1 VWPAE
6 RRSAR
11 LTLAFLKA
19 SVDPPARALE
29 FRRVEAGGFLLF
41 VHPALTTL
49 PDELLIVLRGRRHPR
64 LEAYGD
70 GLAYLV
76 PLSGA
81 GGTRG
86 TAVQRPI
93 RRGPVLPPGGRVHG
107 PARAP
112 GPGAGAGAGAGGQ
125 ANRQPPRDAP
135 TADQPRVP
143 IPNENR
149 LVVTAWQAGV
159 MTTEG
164 PRVRVA
170 LRRIGA
176 RQELRLAAALSRA
189 DRPMAAGWWSLLAIR
204 GVLPACFSIAT
215 GVLVGAIQHQASLA
229 VPLVVVGVLFIALQ
243 VLGPLHTAL
252 SANLGDRT
260 SAWLY
265 DELTGACVSVPGI
278 GHLEDPE
285 LAADLQVARDFDRGM
300 TGPPLSASMDFIAGG
315 LVDMVAGLAQ
325 ACVLFGFAW
334 WAPPLLAGAWLGTHW
349 LLRESGV
356 WKDRNTEEVR
366 QAQRDAD
373 YAYRLAVDPPAAKE
387 LRIFGLPDW
396 VLERFL
402 VSRRRLHRL
411 QYEATRMRERSVLAS
426 LALVLAANLLV
437 LWALAS
443 AALDHRLALGALIAY
458 ASAAI
463 GTSMIAFG
471 GLNWALDSAAAP
483 VAAVAR
489 LKAAMARAGPIRPG
503 TRPAGGRPAHH
514 IIFRNVTFAYPA
526 APAHPVLDGLDLEI
540 PAGTSLAI
548 VGQNGAGKTTLAKLL
563 CRLYDPQAGAIE
575 VDGVDLKDL
584 DTESWRR
591 RITAVFQDFVRFE
604 LTLRE
609 NVAPRETS
617 AEDGAVSGVP
627 ALDDTVTAAL
637 AEAGAHGLAG
647 LDTVLAKGY
656 SGGTDLSGGQWQ
668 RVALARALSAV
679 RLGAGLVLLDEPTAQ
694 LDVRGEAEI
703 FERVLAATRS
713 CTTILIS
720 HRFSTVRHV
729 DRIAVVEHGTVV
741 EFGSHEELMELRGRY
756 WTMFS
761 LQAKRFAEGTPEEGE
776 EEVTFDV
783 LT

>member
-1 VWPAE
+1 MTGA
-6 RRSAR
+6 AQ
-11 LTLAFLKA
+11 
-19 SVDPPARALE
+19 PARSRW
-29 FRRVEAGGFLLF
+29 RR
-41 VHPALTTL
+41 
-49 PDELLIVLRGRRHPR
+49 
-64 LEAYGD
+64 
-70 GLAYLV
+70 
-76 PLSGA
+76 
-81 GGTRG
+81 TR
-86 TAVQRPI
+86 
-93 RRGPVLPPGGRVHG
+93 
-107 PARAP
+107 
-112 GPGAGAGAGAGGQ
+112 
-125 ANRQPPRDAP
+125 
-135 TADQPRVP
+135 
-143 IPNENR
+143 E
-149 LVVTAWQAGV
+149 
-159 MTTEG
+159 
-164 PRVRVA
+164 
-170 LRRIGA
+170 

-189 DRPMAAGWWSLLAIR
+189 DRPMAAGWWSLLAVR
-204 GVLPACFSIAT
+204 GLLPAAFSIAT
-215 GVLVGAIQHQASLA
+215 GVLVGAIQHHGDLA
-229 VPLVVVGVLFIALQ
+229 VALTVVGVLFIGLQ

-265 DELTGACVSVPGI
+265 DELTSACVAVPGI
-278 GHLEDPE
+278 GHLEDPD

-300 TGPPLSASMDFIAGG
+300 TGPPLSVSMDFIAGG

-334 WAPPLLAGAWLGTHW
+334 WAPPVLAGAWLGTHW

-396 VLERFL
+396 VLDRFL

-426 LALVLAANLLV
+426 LALVLAANALV

-443 AALDHRLALGALIAY
+443 AALDHRLALSGLVVY
-458 ASAAI
+458 ASAAV

-489 LKAAMARAGPIRPG
+489 LKAAMGRAGTITPG
-503 TRPAGGRPAHH
+503 TRPADGMPAHQ
-514 IIFRNVTFAYPA
+514 ISFREVTFAYPA
-526 APAHPVLDGLDLEI
+526 APDRPVLKALDLEI
-540 PAGTSLAI
+540 PAGSSLAI

-563 CRLYDPQAGAIE
+563 CRLYDPQSGAIE
-575 VDGVDLKDL
+575 VDGTDLRDL
-584 DTESWRR
+584 DLESWRAR
-591 RITAVFQDFVRFE
+591 VTAVFQDFVRFE

-609 NVAPRETS
+609 NVAPRET
-617 AEDGAVSGVP
+617 EGGAPGDA
-627 ALDDTVTAAL
+627 ALDDTVRAAL
-637 AEAGAHGLAG
+637 AEAGADALAG

-656 SGGTDLSGGQWQ
+656 SGGTELSGGQWQ
-668 RVALARALSAV
+668 RVALARALAAV

-694 LDVRGEAEI
+694 LDVRDEAEI

-729 DRIAVVEHGTVV
+729 DRIAVVEHGAVV
-741 EFGSHEELMELRGRY
+741 ELGSHEELMALRGRY

-761 LQAKRFAEGTPEEGE
+761 LQAQRFAEGTPEEGE